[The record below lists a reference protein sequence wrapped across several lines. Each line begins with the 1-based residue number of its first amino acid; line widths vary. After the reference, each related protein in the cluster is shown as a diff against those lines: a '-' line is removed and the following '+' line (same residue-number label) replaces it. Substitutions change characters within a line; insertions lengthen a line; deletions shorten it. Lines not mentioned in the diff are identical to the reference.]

1 MLSGSGFTK
10 IVFLQVRTDSFWDKM
25 GTLGRKKKVAEVQ
38 QVEVEGKH
46 AIDSPGFVLL
56 FYYGRVHAE
65 SFKPSFY
72 HKESKRNIYNELC
85 ETVIHGTSSF
95 N

>member
-1 MLSGSGFTK
+1 
-10 IVFLQVRTDSFWDKM
+10 M

-46 AIDSPGFVLL
+46 DIDSPGFVLL
-56 FYYGRVHAE
+56 FYFGRVHAE

-72 HKESKRNIYNELC
+72 HKELRRKTMSFVRLLYTERVVSIKALPAVFIIYC
-85 ETVIHGTSSF
+85 HFTF
-95 N
+95 

>member
-46 AIDSPGFVLL
+46 DIDSPGFVLL
-56 FYYGRVHAE
+56 FFLVV
-65 SFKPSFY
+65 FMQKVLNQVFII
-72 HKESKRNIYNELC
+72 KN
-85 ETVIHGTSSF
+85 
-95 N
+95 